1 MKRAGQKI
9 TRLGWRPWPSSWPS
23 RPSTMHTCK
32 RDLWYHILNTQI
44 LVYQRDCDLN
54 WNSLRESYHSEREQ
68 QAFFRPNFGFCPKQ
82 SSPPFGTHN
91 LQDVIAKVTC
101 LDSFTEEYFLLPK
114 NDPSPLPKKTI
125 DRLNSNTFWIILIHL
140 PPMFQEKATRNC
152 FFLLQ
157 RKAFSCNVFCQHKET
172 DAQSNM

>member
-1 MKRAGQKI
+1 MDFDVWQRKTWDILFDILMMLLNEARRTKDNETWLAALAKQLTIKAVNNV
-9 TRLGWRPWPSSWPS
+9 
-23 RPSTMHTCK
+23 CK

-114 NDPSPLPKKTI
+114 NDPSPLPKKNI
-125 DRLNSNTFWIILIHL
+125 DRLNSNTFWILLIHVSAKGHL
-140 PPMFQEKATRNC
+140 
-152 FFLLQ
+152 
-157 RKAFSCNVFCQHKET
+157 
-172 DAQSNM
+172 